1 MPEIALHNKRQHE
14 QFLLAPGV
22 WMLGSRKRA
31 TEENQPALPRLT
43 IQDPDLPEDQLQ
55 IEVRDDG
62 GLHLKNLGRSLTLDG
77 GRRLRKGE
85 VVPLTLPAR
94 MFVAG
99 SVISLHDPQ
108 VTAPLD
114 PFLKS
119 IACSRHAGE
128 TSPFSLDLFS
138 RSPAPETIVRWFEAL
153 GKLQHAA
160 AGSAEFFGDAAQ
172 AVIDTVG
179 LDSGLVLLRTANGWD
194 IAASRLGSPDHS
206 VVNFQRRIVEMMAE
220 RKCTLYHDAQ
230 AMSGE
235 ELPSTEAV
243 AASPIF
249 NNRDEVVGAVYGVR
263 SPGLKNQRVGVRHL
277 EAQLVQLL
285 AETMTVGLERQ
296 RREAE
301 AARTRILLE
310 QAFSPEL
317 ASQLQRNP
325 ELLEGHERE
334 ITVLFSDLRG
344 FFEISERLGPHETYR
359 FLGDVMNRLTE
370 SIMSASG
377 VIIDYYG
384 DGLAAMWNAPTDQY
398 NHAELACRAA
408 HAMLEELP
416 AINAAWREALGQDLA
431 LGIGIHTG
439 LARVG
444 NAGTQRRIKYGPRG
458 ATVNLA
464 SRVEGATK
472 RLGVPLLIT
481 EQTRRLLPPSIFT
494 RRCLRAQLSGAASPV
509 DLYEVPRGP
518 LSPEQIS
525 RMRGYEEALAL
536 FESGDLATASDHLVA
551 MMQTPS
557 DEDAAL
563 RFLREYIEGLRLEA
577 TTTSAASRRKLSA
590 VVDLP
595 K

>member
-1 MPEIALHNKRQHE
+1 
-14 QFLLAPGV
+14 
-22 WMLGSRKRA
+22 
-31 TEENQPALPRLT
+31 
-43 IQDPDLPEDQLQ
+43 
-55 IEVRDDG
+55 
-62 GLHLKNLGRSLTLDG
+62 
-77 GRRLRKGE
+77 
-85 VVPLTLPAR
+85 
-94 MFVAG
+94 
-99 SVISLHDPQ
+99 
-108 VTAPLD
+108 
-114 PFLKS
+114 
-119 IACSRHAGE
+119 
-128 TSPFSLDLFS
+128 
-138 RSPAPETIVRWFEAL
+138 
-153 GKLQHAA
+153 
-160 AGSAEFFGDAAQ
+160 
-172 AVIDTVG
+172 
-179 LDSGLVLLRTANGWD
+179 
-194 IAASRLGSPDHS
+194 
-206 VVNFQRRIVEMMAE
+206 
-220 RKCTLYHDAQ
+220 
-230 AMSGE
+230 MSGE

-249 NNRDEVVGAVYGVR
+249 NHRDEVVGAVYGVR
-263 SPGLKNQRVGVRHL
+263 SQGLKNQRVGVRHL

-325 ELLEGHERE
+325 QMLEGHERE

-416 AINAAWREALGQDLA
+416 AINAAWRESLGQDLD

-472 RLGVPLLIT
+472 RLGVSLLIT
-481 EQTRRLLPPSIFT
+481 EQTRRLLSPSIFT
-494 RRCLRAQLSGAASPV
+494 RRCLRAQLSGAAEPV

-518 LSPEQIS
+518 LSPEQIA

-536 FESGDLATASDHLVA
+536 FESGDLATASEHLVA
-551 MMQTPS
+551 MMQTES

-577 TTTSAASRRKLSA
+577 TTTPAAARRKVPA
-590 VVDLP
+590 VVVLP